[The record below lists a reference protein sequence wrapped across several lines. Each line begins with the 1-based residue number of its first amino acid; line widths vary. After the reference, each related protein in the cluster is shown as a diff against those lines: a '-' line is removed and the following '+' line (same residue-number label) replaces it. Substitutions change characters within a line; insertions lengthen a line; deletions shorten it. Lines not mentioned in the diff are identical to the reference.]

1 MKILPVTKVASD
13 YSEEE
18 LEQFREEFAPAAQR
32 FRQLERIL
40 KVKRFGRSG
49 GQDRLI
55 FGIIIWVGF
64 VIILGLVK
72 ISESIT
78 RWILPNVAV
87 TIPGWIIPV
96 ALLSIS
102 FLLLFSAFGILP
114 LYQAQL
120 KCPACH
126 NRLVSRRWENYCPEC
141 CSSRIESG
149 NRFRLTRCNSC
160 GKRFGR
166 QYKIRACTHCQYCWM
181 RKVFSVLMGK
191 GYFDCRLT
199 KLF

>member
-1 MKILPVTKVASD
+1 MKKIMLIPVTKVVSD

-18 LEQFREEFAPAAQR
+18 LMRFREQFAPVAQR
-32 FRQLERIL
+32 FRQLERLL

-78 RWILPNVAV
+78 RWILPNVAG
-87 TIPGWIIPV
+87 TIPGWIISV

-102 FLLLFSAFGILP
+102 FLILFSAFGILP
-114 LYQAQL
+114 LYQARL

-141 CSSRIESG
+141 DSDRLEAG
-149 NRFRLTRCNSC
+149 NWYRAWRCNDC
-160 GKRFGR
+160 GKRLISGKGGR
-166 QYKIRACTHCQYCWM
+166 RYKIRACTHCG
-181 RKVFSVLMGK
+181 VLLDEK
-191 GYFDCRLT
+191 GF
-199 KLF
+199 